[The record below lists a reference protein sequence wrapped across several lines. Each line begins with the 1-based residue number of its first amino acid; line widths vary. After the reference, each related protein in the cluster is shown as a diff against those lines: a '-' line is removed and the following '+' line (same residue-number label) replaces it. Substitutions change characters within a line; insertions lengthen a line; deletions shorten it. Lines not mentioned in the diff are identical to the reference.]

1 MLSLANITIMI
12 LPLYKVVGSNLVYL
26 VCIGV
31 ATYLIFNTYNQA
43 SGNAH
48 IRQIRQNTISEEIVN
63 SDKSI
68 QDIIVKL
75 TVVLPSEVMYEIKTK
90 LVDFFDT
97 YTTLLMTAY
106 DESMYNSILDTQ
118 SSILNII
125 NSFDNRLLIGEETT
139 DTLSDTL
146 LTIFKRYT
154 SVIVE
159 KYQVKNK
166 VVVMQSNKYTSQYEY
181 Y

>member
-1 MLSLANITIMI
+1 MLTLANITII
-12 LPLYKVVGSNLVYL
+12 LLPLYKVVGNSLVYL

-31 ATYLIFNTYNQA
+31 ASYLIFSTYNQE
-43 SGNAH
+43 SNNVPSK
-48 IRQIRQNTISEEIVN
+48 QNTLSLDIVN
-63 SDKSI
+63 NDRSI

-75 TVVLPSEVMYEIKTK
+75 TAVLPSEVMYEIKSK
-90 LVDFFDT
+90 LLDFFDN
-97 YTTLLMTAY
+97 YTTLLMTEY
-106 DESMYNSILDTQ
+106 DESIYNSTLDTQ

-166 VVVMQSNKYTSQYEY
+166 VAVMQSNKFTSQYEY

>member
-1 MLSLANITIMI
+1 ML

-43 SGNAH
+43 SGNAP
-48 IRQIRQNTISEEIVN
+48 IRQNSISEEIVN

-75 TVVLPSEVMYEIKTK
+75 TVVLPSEVMYEIKSK

-97 YTTLLMTAY
+97 YTTLLMTGY